1 MDEDALTLEE
11 YQAFIARQ
19 WAATTPS
26 SRLNDDTNDGLK
38 PCPFCGQQHEAERG
52 RELHWGLGWFID
64 CHGRTIMQAFNEA
77 DRVKMI
83 EHWNTRPI
91 EDELRAE
98 WTRAAIELQQ
108 LHDLLENPAAMEL
121 NLKAGRIAMPR
132 GLHWDT
138 DSETELRNENERLR
152 EELDAARR
160 AADEAD
166 QENGRLRTEI
176 ENFQHVAVDFFERS
190 LGFGDDGESDAICGG
205 CGQPMEHVRPGKW
218 QCNHCAE
225 ITAYHAT
232 TGDWPK
238 QQGT

>member
-1 MDEDALTLEE
+1 MTWTLMSLVSFKNS
-11 YQAFIARQ
+11 Y
-19 WAATTPS
+19 
-26 SRLNDDTNDGLK
+26 G
-38 PCPFCGQQHEAERG
+38 
-52 RELHWGLGWFID
+52 
-64 CHGRTIMQAFNEA
+64 
-77 DRVKMI
+77 
-83 EHWNTRPI
+83 NTV
-91 EDELRAE
+91 D
-98 WTRAAIELQQ
+98 
-108 LHDLLENPAAMEL
+108 M
-121 NLKAGRIAMPR
+121 MV
-132 GLHWDT
+132 
-138 DSETELRNENERLR
+138 DSELAKAFDHAQSEIVRLR